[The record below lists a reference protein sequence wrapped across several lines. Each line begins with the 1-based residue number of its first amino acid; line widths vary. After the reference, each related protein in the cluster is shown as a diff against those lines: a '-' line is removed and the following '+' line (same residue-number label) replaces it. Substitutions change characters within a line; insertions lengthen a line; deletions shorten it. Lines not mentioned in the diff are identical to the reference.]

1 MLSMPVVSSLP
12 EFREAVVAGAAASL
26 SVTFDPDAELLARR
40 ALIQSGMLLLGECH
54 GVAENASII
63 TALAERLEI
72 ETVALEWPAELEPV
86 LQRFVD
92 GGALEDDR
100 LLWLGDGRVTAE
112 HFVALRALVRAGV
125 AVRLIDPGFAPR
137 RSWAERDRE
146 LADAA
151 LATATGSE
159 RTLVVAGNAHTPTT
173 ETELGT
179 PMGAWIARAR
189 PTTRTI
195 VIQYGSGSLFNFGL
209 HALPD
214 RFANE
219 PDVRLRVDDGDLQ
232 LRLPRATA
240 ATVLD
245 VDTPALTQPLRGET
259 RLRQASH

>member
-12 EFREAVVAGAAASL
+12 EFREAIVAGTAASL

-40 ALIQSGMLLLGECH
+40 ALIESGMLLLGECH

-63 TALAERLEI
+63 TALAERLQI
-72 ETVALEWPAELEPV
+72 ETVALEWPAELEPI

-92 GGALEDDR
+92 AGALEDDP

-112 HFVALRALVRAGV
+112 HFVALRGLMRAGFS
-125 AVRLIDPGFAPR
+125 VRLIDRGFAPR
-137 RSWAERDRE
+137 RSWSERDRE

-151 LATATGSE
+151 LAATTGSE
-159 RTLVVAGNAHTPTT
+159 RTLVVAGNAHTPTN

-195 VIQYGSGSLFNFGL
+195 VIQYGSGSFFNFGR
-209 HALPD
+209 HALSD

-219 PDVRLRVDDGDLQ
+219 PDVCLRVEDGDLE

-240 ATVLD
+240 ATVLYT
-245 VDTPALTQPLRGET
+245 DTPPLTQPLRG
-259 RLRQASH
+259 